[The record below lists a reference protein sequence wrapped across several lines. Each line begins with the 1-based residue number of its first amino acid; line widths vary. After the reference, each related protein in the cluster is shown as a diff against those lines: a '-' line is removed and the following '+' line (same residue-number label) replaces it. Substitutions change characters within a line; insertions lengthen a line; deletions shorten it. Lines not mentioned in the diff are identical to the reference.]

1 MIIITVFICIM
12 KNFIFLLWGFVASA
26 LFFSV
31 GCTNKSSELSDTLLS
46 DTTMSDTMGLDT
58 LSDIIEEE
66 KLPATADELFDDFF
80 FNFAVSKKIQKDR
93 ILFPLKVYS
102 KGKEKSIESDK
113 WKIEHFFMSQGYY
126 TLIFHKASQ
135 IRLVKD
141 TTVHDVTVERINVK
155 RNLVT
160 QWHFIRKRGLW
171 KMDNIKYLSVSE
183 YNDADFIKFYNRFVT
198 DTAFQQR
205 SLAESVSFTG
215 PDPEDDFSTMTG
227 SIIPEQWPMFA
238 PWMPSGVL
246 YNIVYGDKPYTNTN
260 TRYFYIRGIANGLQT
275 DLLFTKKGRSW
286 KLEKV
291 NT

>member
-1 MIIITVFICIM
+1 M
-12 KNFIFLLWGFVASA
+12 KNFIFLLWLGMASA

-31 GCTNKSSELSDTLLS
+31 GCTNKSSDLSDTLLS
-46 DTTMSDTMGLDT
+46 DTTVNDTLGIDT

-80 FNFAVSKKIQKDR
+80 FNFAVSKKIQKER
-93 ILFPLKVYS
+93 IIFPLKVLS
-102 KGKEKSIESDK
+102 GSSEKIIDKEK
-113 WKIEHFFMSQGYY
+113 WQTEHFFIGQGYY

-135 IRLVKD
+135 IGLVKD
-141 TTVHDVTVERINVK
+141 TTIHNVVVERINVK
-155 RNLVT
+155 RNNVT
-160 QWHFIRKRGLW
+160 QWHFVKNRGLW
-171 KMDNIKYLSVSE
+171 KMDNIRYLKVSE
-183 YNDADFIKFYNRFVT
+183 YQDAEFVKFYNHFVT
-198 DTAFQQR
+198 DTAFQQS

-227 SIIPEQWPMFA
+227 NILPEQWPMFA

-246 YNIVYGDKPYTNTN
+246 YNIVYGDKPYPNTN
-260 TRYFYIRGIANGLQT
+260 IRFFYIRGIANGLQT
-275 DLLFTKKGRSW
+275 DLVFTKKGRSW

>member
-1 MIIITVFICIM
+1 M

-46 DTTMSDTMGLDT
+46 DTTMSDTMGIDT

-102 KGKEKSIESDK
+102 KGTEKSIESDK

-155 RNLVT
+155 RNL
-160 QWHFIRKRGLW
+160 IRSTNKLSLD
-171 KMDNIKYLSVSE
+171 KHLTFCYTYVIKKKEVSHHD
-183 YNDADFIKFYNRFVT
+183 Y
-198 DTAFQQR
+198 
-205 SLAESVSFTG
+205 
-215 PDPEDDFSTMTG
+215 
-227 SIIPEQWPMFA
+227 
-238 PWMPSGVL
+238 
-246 YNIVYGDKPYTNTN
+246 
-260 TRYFYIRGIANGLQT
+260 
-275 DLLFTKKGRSW
+275 
-286 KLEKV
+286 
-291 NT
+291 